1 MLDSTLSPSQANT
14 TLVLLCGGR
23 SRRMNGQDKG
33 LLLLGK
39 QAIYLQT
46 LQRLRPQ
53 VAQVIISANRN
64 LAEYDKSGCV
74 VIRDTLP
81 EHPGPLAG
89 LLSAMQQIETP
100 WVLTA
105 PCDMPNLPTDL
116 LQRFQEKAQQANFP
130 PALVVYDGRQQQ
142 HLICLLNK
150 SVQQSL
156 QTYIASGQRA
166 VHRWLSQLGAIRV
179 DYHDMPEAF
188 LNINTPEELAAIEKR
203 YA

>member
-1 MLDSTLSPSQANT
+1 MQQSTLSPSPVNT
-14 TLVLLCGGR
+14 TLVLLCGGQ

-46 LQRLRPQ
+46 LQRLKPQ

-64 LAEYDKSGCV
+64 LAEYDKSGYV

-81 EHPGPLAG
+81 DHPGPLAG
-89 LLSAMQQIETP
+89 LLSAMQQIETE

-116 LQRFQEKAQQANFP
+116 LQRFKETAQQANLP
-130 PALVVYDGRQQQ
+130 QALVAFDGQQQQ
-142 HLICLLNK
+142 HLVCLLNK

-156 QTYIASGQRA
+156 QTYIASGQRT
-166 VHRWLSQLGAIRV
+166 VHRWLSQLEALRV
-179 DYHDMPEAF
+179 DFHDMPEAF
-188 LNINTPEELAAIEKR
+188 LNVNTPAELAAIEKS